1 LKHSPGHQSVT
12 ARDEEFHYNNSG
24 DLGSHSGA
32 VLMTGR
38 IVLVVGVL
46 IGVTRPVGAQQP
58 SGKTDFAHDVVP
70 ILKARCAK
78 CHTNGTYKGGLSFD
92 TREALLKAKVVVPG
106 KSAESELIKRIV
118 SKDKETRMPSQ
129 GEPLS
134 EKEVGI
140 LKAWVDDGLPW
151 EPGYSFKPTTY
162 VAPLKPHQVTL
173 PPARAGRDH
182 PIDRI
187 VDAYFAANKI
197 TAPQPLDDAAFARRV
212 YLDLIGLLPVVSE
225 LDAFTTD
232 NAGDKRARLIHALLS
247 EDRAYT
253 DHWLAFW
260 NDLLRN
266 EYRGTGYIDGGRKQI
281 TAWLYKSLLEN
292 KPYDQF
298 ARELINPSPDSE
310 GFAKGIKWRGQVN
323 ASQIVELQFSQNIG
337 QVFFGA
343 NLKCASCHDS
353 FIDNWKLDDAY
364 GLAAVI
370 ADKPLPTFR
379 CDKPTGK
386 TAGPKFLFPELGSI
400 DPAAPKAKRL
410 EQLAILVTHPDNGRF
425 TRTIVNRIWH
435 RLMGRG
441 LVHPVDVMG
450 NKPWSEDLL
459 DYLAGY
465 LVANKYDLKKLIEHI
480 ATSQTYQS
488 RAVSLTKE
496 PLGEGYLFHG
506 PELKRLSAEQFVD
519 AVWMITSTAPGKPV
533 APAAIPQFPASTP
546 AERRFVRA
554 TLVDADDLMRSLG
567 RPNREQVVTTRPEQL
582 TTLQALDL
590 ANGQTMTSTLA
601 RGAANIL
608 KANPKLTADELAAW
622 VFVRAL
628 SRKPN
633 PNELTAARELLG
645 TKPTVESV
653 ADLLWAV
660 VMLPEFQLIR

>member
-1 LKHSPGHQSVT
+1 MCVRITLLTGLFLAWSP
-12 ARDEEFHYNNSG
+12 ALR
-24 DLGSHSGA
+24 
-32 VLMTGR
+32 
-38 IVLVVGVL
+38 
-46 IGVTRPVGAQQP
+46 AQQP
-58 SGKTDFAHDVVP
+58 ETKTDFAHEVVP
-70 ILKARCAK
+70 VLKAHCAK
-78 CHTNGTYKGGLSFD
+78 CHTNGTYKGGLSLD
-92 TREALLKAKVVVPG
+92 TREDLLKAKAAVPG
-106 KSAESELIKRIV
+106 KSAESELIKRV
-118 SKDKETRMPSQ
+118 TSTAKETRMPPQ

-134 EKEVGI
+134 AKEIAV

-151 EPGYSFKPTTY
+151 EAGFTFKPVAY
-162 VAPLKPHQVTL
+162 SAPLKLRAVKL

-187 VDAYFAANKI
+187 VDEYFAANKV
-197 TAPQPLDDAAFARRV
+197 TPPEPLDDTAFLRRAH
-212 YLDLIGLLPVVSE
+212 LDLIGLLPAASE
-225 LDAFTTD
+225 VEQFAVKP
-232 NAGDKRARLIHALLS
+232 NAEKRAQIVQSLLNENRS
-247 EDRAYT
+247 YA

-281 TAWLYKSLLEN
+281 SAWLYRSLLEN

-298 ARELINPSPDSE
+298 ARELINPTPDSE

-323 ASQIVELQFSQNIG
+323 ASQIVELQFSQNVG

-370 ADKPLPTFR
+370 SEKPLATFR

-400 DPAAPKAKRL
+400 DPKAPKAKRL
-410 EQLAILVTHPDNGRF
+410 EQLAVLATSADNGRF
-425 TRTIVNRIWH
+425 SRTIVNRVWH

-465 LVANKYDLKKLIEHI
+465 LVENKYDLKKLVEHI
-480 ATSQTYQS
+480 VTSRAYQS
-488 RAVSLTKE
+488 RAASLAKD
-496 PLGEGYLFHG
+496 PPADGYVFRG
-506 PELKRLSAEQFVD
+506 PELKRLTAEQFID
-519 AVWMITSTAPGKPV
+519 AVWMLTGTAPAKPTAPV
-533 APAAIPQFPASTP
+533 ALPQFPPSVP
-546 AERRFVRA
+546 PERQFVRA

-590 ANGQTMTSTLA
+590 ANGKTLTA
-601 RGAANIL
+601 TLSRGASNLL
-608 KANPKLTADELAAW
+608 KANPKLSSEELAAW

-628 SRKPN
+628 GRKPT
-633 PNELTAARELLG
+633 PHETEVAAGLIG
-645 TKPTVESV
+645 SKPTAESV

>member
-1 LKHSPGHQSVT
+1 MSLRLVLAIGLL
-12 ARDEEFHYNNSG
+12 FGLGNS
-24 DLGSHSGA
+24 LH
-32 VLMTGR
+32 
-38 IVLVVGVL
+38 
-46 IGVTRPVGAQQP
+46 AQQP
-58 SGKTDFAHDVVP
+58 MGKTDFAHDVVP

-78 CHTNGTYKGGLSFD
+78 CHTNGTYKGGLSID
-92 TREALLKAKVVVPG
+92 SREALLKAKVVVPG
-106 KSAESELIKRIV
+106 KSAESELVKRV
-118 SKDKETRMPSQ
+118 QSKDKETRMPSQ
-129 GEPLS
+129 GEPLT
-134 EKEVGI
+134 EKEIGI
-140 LKAWVDDGLPW
+140 LKTWVDDGLPW
-151 EPGYSFKPTTY
+151 EPGFTFKPATY
-162 VAPLKPHQVTL
+162 VAPLKPRKVTL
-173 PPARAGRDH
+173 PPVTARREH

-187 VDAYFAANKI
+187 VDAYLAANKI
-197 TAPQPLDDAAFARRV
+197 SNSPALDDAAFARRV
-212 YLDLIGLLPVVSE
+212 YLDLIGLPPAVSE
-225 LDAFTTD
+225 LDAFTRGNT
-232 NAGDKRARLIHALLS
+232 AAKRVKLIQSLLA
-247 EDRAYT
+247 ENRAYT

-298 ARELINPSPDSE
+298 TRELIIPTPDSE

-386 TAGPKFLFPELGSI
+386 SAGPKFLFPELGSI
-400 DPAAPKAKRL
+400 DPALPKAKRL
-410 EQLAILVTHPDNGRF
+410 EQLAALATSSDNGRF
-425 TRTIVNRIWH
+425 SRTIVNRIWH

-441 LVHPVDVMG
+441 IVHPVDVMG

-459 DYLAGY
+459 DYLAVY
-465 LVANKYDLKKLIEHI
+465 FVENNYDLKKLMEHI
-480 ATSQTYQS
+480 TTSQTYQS
-488 RAVSLTKE
+488 RAVSIDKE
-496 PLGEGYLFHG
+496 TIGDGYIFRG

-519 AVWMITSTAPGKPV
+519 AIWMITGTAPAKAI
-533 APAAIPQFPASTP
+533 APASIPQFPESIP
-546 AERRFVRA
+546 SERRFVRA

-590 ANGQTMTSTLA
+590 ANGQTMTSTLS

-608 KANPKLTADELAAW
+608 KANSKMAPEDLVILVFAKALSRKPTADELAA
-622 VFVRAL
+622 AMG
-628 SRKPN
+628 
-633 PNELTAARELLG
+633 LLG
-645 TKPTVESV
+645 VTPTAQTM

-660 VMLPEFQLIR
+660 VMLPEFQLVR

>member
-1 LKHSPGHQSVT
+1 MALRLVLCISVLT
-12 ARDEEFHYNNSG
+12 GLGNSLIARKP
-24 DLGSHSGA
+24 
-32 VLMTGR
+32 T
-38 IVLVVGVL
+38 
-46 IGVTRPVGAQQP
+46 
-58 SGKTDFAHDVVP
+58 GKTDFAHDVVP
-70 ILKARCAK
+70 ILKARCSK

-92 TREALLKAKVVVPG
+92 TREAMLKARVVVPG
-106 KSAESELIKRIV
+106 KSADSELIKRV
-118 SKDKETRMPSQ
+118 LSKDKETRMPSQ
-129 GEPLS
+129 GEPLT
-134 EKEVGI
+134 EKEIGI
-140 LKAWVDDGLPW
+140 LKTWIDDGLPW
-151 EPGYSFKPTTY
+151 EPGFTFKPTTY
-162 VAPLKPHQVTL
+162 VAPLKPRKVTL
-173 PPARAGRDH
+173 PPATAGRDH

-187 VDAYFAANKI
+187 VDSYLATNKLSHS
-197 TAPQPLDDAAFARRV
+197 PSLDDAAFVRRV
-212 YLDLIGLLPVVSE
+212 YLDLIGLLPAASE
-225 LDAFTTD
+225 LDAFTRD
-232 NAGDKRARLIHALLS
+232 PAADKRAKLIQSLLA
-247 EDRAYT
+247 ENRAYT

-298 ARELINPSPDSE
+298 TRELINPTPDSE

-370 ADKPLPTFR
+370 AEKPLPTFR

-400 DPAAPKAKRL
+400 DPAVPKAKRL
-410 EQLAILVTHPDNGRF
+410 EQLATLATSSDNGRF
-425 TRTIVNRIWH
+425 SRTIVNRIWH

-441 LVHPVDVMG
+441 IVHPVDVMG
-450 NKPWSEDLL
+450 NKPWCEDLL
-459 DYLAGY
+459 DYLAVY
-465 LVANKYDLKKLIEHI
+465 FVENKYDLKKLMEHI
-480 ATSQTYQS
+480 TTSQTYQS
-488 RAVSLTKE
+488 RAVSIEKE
-496 PLGEGYLFHG
+496 SIGDGYLFRG

-519 AVWMITSTAPGKPV
+519 AIWMITGTAPGKAI
-533 APAAIPQFPASTP
+533 APASIPQFPEPTP
-546 AERRFVRA
+546 SERRFVRA
-554 TLVDADDLMRSLG
+554 TLVDSDDLMRSLG

-608 KANPKLTADELAAW
+608 KANPKATPD
-622 VFVRAL
+622 
-628 SRKPN
+628 
-633 PNELTAARELLG
+633 
-645 TKPTVESV
+645 
-653 ADLLWAV
+653 
-660 VMLPEFQLIR
+660 QL

>member
-1 LKHSPGHQSVT
+1 M
-12 ARDEEFHYNNSG
+12 
-24 DLGSHSGA
+24 
-32 VLMTGR
+32 VLR
-38 IVLVVGVL
+38 VVLVMLVDC
-46 IGVTRPVGAQQP
+46 GASVQAQEP
-58 SGKTDFAHDVVP
+58 SIKTDFAHDIVP

-92 TREALLKAKVVVPG
+92 TREDVLKAKAAVPG
-106 KSAESELIKRIV
+106 KAAESELIKRIL
-118 SKDKETRMPSQ
+118 SQDKDSRMPPQ
-129 GEPLS
+129 GEPLT
-134 EKEVGI
+134 EKEIGI
-140 LKAWVDDGLPW
+140 LKKWVDDGLSW
-151 EPGYSFKPTTY
+151 EPGFTFKPVSY
-162 VAPLKPHQVTL
+162 VAPLKLRPVTL
-173 PPARAGRDH
+173 PPAQAGRAH

-197 TAPQPLDDAAFARRV
+197 APPQPLDDAAFIRRV
-212 YLDLIGLLPVVSE
+212 YLDLIGLLPAESE
-225 LDAFTTD
+225 LGAFAANT
-232 NAGDKRARLIHALLS
+232 APDKRIKLIQTLLS
-247 EDRAYT
+247 ENRSYA
-253 DHWLAFW
+253 DHWMAFW

-292 KPYDQF
+292 KSYDQF
-298 ARELINPSPDSE
+298 ARELINPTPDSE

-353 FIDNWKLDDAY
+353 FIDHWKLDDAY

-400 DPAAPKAKRL
+400 DPAATKAKRL
-410 EQLAILVTHPDNGRF
+410 EQLAALATHEDNGRF
-425 TRTIVNRIWH
+425 SRTIVNRIWH

-459 DYLAGY
+459 DYLAHY
-465 LVANKYDLKKLIEHI
+465 LIENKYDLKKLIEHI
-480 ATSQTYQS
+480 ATSRVYQS
-488 RAVSLTKE
+488 QAASLNKE
-496 PLGEGYLFHG
+496 PSGDGSVFRG
-506 PELKRLSAEQFVD
+506 PELKRMSAEEFID
-519 AVWMITSTAPGKPV
+519 AIWMITGTAPAKAT
-533 APAAIPQFPASTP
+533 APAAIPSFPTP
-546 AERRFVRA
+546 IPSERRFVRA

-601 RGAANIL
+601 RGAVNIL
-608 KANPKLTADELAAW
+608 KAHPKMTSEELARLI
-622 VFVRAL
+622 VVRAL
-628 SRKPN
+628 ARKPT
-633 PNELTAARELLG
+633 PQEMVAAKALLG
-645 TKPTVESV
+645 EKATAESV

>member
-1 LKHSPGHQSVT
+1 MASRVFALC
-12 ARDEEFHYNNSG
+12 
-24 DLGSHSGA
+24 L
-32 VLMTGR
+32 
-38 IVLVVGVL
+38 L
-46 IGVTRPVGAQQP
+46 IGLANSLNAQQP
-58 SGKTDFAHDVVP
+58 IGKTDFAHDVVP

-92 TREALLKAKVVVPG
+92 TREAILKAKVVVLG
-106 KSAESELIKRIV
+106 KSAESELIKRVLI
-118 SKDKETRMPSQ
+118 KDKETRMPSQ
-129 GEPLS
+129 GDPLT
-134 EKEVGI
+134 EKEINI
-140 LKAWVDDGLPW
+140 LKTWVDDGLPW
-151 EPGYSFKPTTY
+151 EPGFTFKPATY
-162 VAPLKPHQVTL
+162 VAPLKPRRVTL
-173 PPARAGRDH
+173 PAATSGRDH
-182 PIDRI
+182 PVDRI
-187 VDAYFAANKI
+187 VDAYCAENKVVL
-197 TAPQPLDDAAFARRV
+197 PPPLDDAAFARRV
-212 YLDLIGLLPVVSE
+212 YLDLIGLLPAVSE

-232 NAGDKRARLIHALLS
+232 SAADKRAKRIHSLLAENRS
-247 EDRAYT
+247 YT

-298 ARELINPSPDSE
+298 TRELINPTPDSE

-400 DPAAPKAKRL
+400 DPALPKARRL
-410 EQLAILVTHPDNGRF
+410 EELARLATHPDNGRF
-425 TRTIVNRIWH
+425 SRTIANRIWH
-435 RLMGRG
+435 RMMGRG

-450 NKPWSEDLL
+450 NKPWNDDLL
-459 DYLAGY
+459 DYLAVY
-465 LVANKYDLKKLIEHI
+465 LVENKYDLKKLIEHI
-480 ATSQTYQS
+480 ATSKTYQS
-488 RAVSLTKE
+488 RAVSLSKE
-496 PLGEGYLFHG
+496 PSGEGYIFHG

-519 AVWMITSTAPGKPV
+519 AIWMITGTAPGKPT
-533 APAAIPQFPASTP
+533 APAAVPQFPESTP
-546 AERRFVRA
+546 PERRFVRA

-608 KANPKLTADELAAW
+608 KAHPKMSPEEL
-622 VFVRAL
+622 VGMIFLRAL
-628 SRKPN
+628 SRKPT
-633 PNELTAARELLG
+633 PDELVAAKGLLG
-645 TKPTVESV
+645 AKPNVENV

-660 VMLPEFQLIR
+660 AMLPEFQLLR

>member
-1 LKHSPGHQSVT
+1 MAS
-12 ARDEEFHYNNSG
+12 
-24 DLGSHSGA
+24 
-32 VLMTGR
+32 R
-38 IVLVVGVL
+38 IMLALSVL
-46 IGVTRPVGAQQP
+46 ICLGNSLNAQRPTV
-58 SGKTDFAHDVVP
+58 KTDFAHDVVP

-92 TREALLKAKVVVPG
+92 TRESLLKAKVAVPG
-106 KSAESELIKRIV
+106 KSGESELIKRV
-118 SKDKETRMPSQ
+118 MSKDKETRMPSQ
-129 GEPLS
+129 GEPLT
-134 EKEVGI
+134 EKEIGI

-151 EPGYSFKPTTY
+151 EPGFTFKPATY
-162 VAPLKPHQVTL
+162 AAPLKPRKIEL
-173 PPARAGRDH
+173 PAATAGRDH

-187 VDAYFAANKI
+187 VDAYLTANKI
-197 TAPQPLDDAAFARRV
+197 ATPPSLDNGTFARRA
-212 YLDLIGLLPVVSE
+212 YLDLIGLLPAESE

-232 NAGDKRARLIHALLS
+232 TAADKRTRLIHSLLAENRS
-247 EDRAYT
+247 YT

-298 ARELINPSPDSE
+298 ARELINPTPDSE

-400 DPAAPKAKRL
+400 DPALSKAKRL
-410 EQLAILVTHPDNGRF
+410 EQLAALATHPDNGRF
-425 TRTIVNRIWH
+425 SRTIVNRIWH
-435 RLMGRG
+435 RLLGRG

-450 NKPWSEDLL
+450 NKPWCEDLL
-459 DYLAGY
+459 DYLAVY
-465 LVANKYDLKKLIEHI
+465 LIENKYDLKKLMEHI

-488 RAVSLTKE
+488 RTVSLNKE
-496 PLGEGYLFHG
+496 PGGDGYIFHG
-506 PELKRLSAEQFVD
+506 PELKRLTAEQFVD
-519 AVWMITSTAPGKPV
+519 AIWMITGTAPAKPI
-533 APAAIPQFPASTP
+533 APAAIPPFPASTP

-608 KANPKLTADELAAW
+608 KANPKMAPKELVVL
-622 VFVRAL
+622 VFARAL
-628 SRKPN
+628 SRKPT
-633 PNELTAARELLG
+633 PEELSAAEGLIG
-645 TKPTVESV
+645 GKPTAESL

-660 VMLPEFQLIR
+660 VMLPEFQLVR